1 MASDLDSE
9 DRRFCKAFGRRLA
22 ELRDQAGLTQA
33 QLGEQIGRS
42 ENTVVSIETGRSG
55 TSTYVAARMARALG
69 VTLPDLFDVADQP
82 AQNSEKRRLIRQLVK
97 TMRHDDPQTLRL
109 IARLAEV
116 THDELEDGSS
126 DRV

>member
-1 MASDLDSE
+1 MVSDLDSE

-33 QLGEQIGRS
+33 ELGERIGRS

-82 AQNSEKRRLIRQLVK
+82 AQDSDKRRLLRAIVK
-97 TMRHDDPQTLRL
+97 TVRDDDTRTLRL
-109 IARLAEV
+109 IARLAEA
-116 THDELEDGSS
+116 THEELEGRS
-126 DRV
+126 